1 MLMLHGDV
9 VNRSRYF
16 FDNRDYQLLAIVR
29 DVLERDPSL
38 QEVRSLLGSHLHPHG
53 IKEMAASSGLRIAY
67 AAIHLLGSLQKGQ
80 AKQRLEAL
88 RSLHVEALSRAHS
101 TLRKNTARVL
111 LQIMKELVRTEG
123 DDELRLM
130 LARDFRAAAS
140 GKPRIIKNELAKY
153 HLLEMPEEWNQLAF
167 DHHVHDFNT
176 KGRKSPTHL
185 IMDAWIK
192 GIRNLT
198 VVYYNYVKPDVVT
211 ELLEAASIMDIKV
224 RIGIELPA
232 LFRGK
237 YIQIVWAPRGFTDQQ
252 DFINFF
258 SKMPVKE
265 FFKEQQCV
273 FEFQQRYTF
282 ELIKVFNA
290 RHRKEISTFYGIDCP
305 KLDKEGFLEFVGIG
319 QVSLYHLAKYIYTLV
334 MPLMHERVAELRAV
348 YREAD
353 TDERQ
358 RIFSLVSEMNC
369 IDSELIIERW
379 LSPRNNPEV
388 PDPHVHRETPDL
400 PPLLR
405 LSAHE
410 LLTMLA
416 HLHSGYKATLKL
428 TNLLVEDVFELL
440 YDCKG
445 MITHLEIFNL
455 KDVTEEKTSPDL
467 EIINELQLALNHGNV
482 IELKRIVHSII
493 EKLDTV
499 ATGRP
504 EDPNTARKVKMVEIL
519 FDIET
524 LQSYYRDL
532 ALKSRIGSDST
543 GRSRHLHGMGLVIQ
557 ETVPKLDKGRDAR
570 SRERISVTATL
581 YKRITY
587 IPKTSFMHLANV
599 SYRVMRMLPG
609 GGQLGYVRIKDWVV
623 QDYALHPGTQGNIAL
638 LGGIQKE
645 CDNGLVLEE
654 QKEKAQRTSFK
665 YLNSGLKNVL
675 KVLVGFIPAFL
686 TFALTK
692 DWWLLAYCG
701 AFIWFGITGLRNIVQ
716 SVLGGGGFKR
726 SPLLRWNSYVS
737 WDRITDSL
745 FFTGFS
751 VPLLDYLV
759 KSLLLDTTFGINTTT
774 SPTILYTIMA
784 LANGLYIT
792 SHNLFRGLPKSAAF
806 ANFFRSILSIPLAL
820 AFNGIVGGI
829 LTFAQVGGV
838 AMILQLW
845 AAIISK
851 AASDCV
857 AGVIEGLADRGNNM
871 RMRYLD
877 YREKLNQL
885 FETFSCLELQCPEVD
900 LLEVL
905 KSPKEFLCLIS
916 TQGKELENLLC
927 VHALDFLHFW
937 MYQPRSRSMLKR
949 LMQNMSPDERRI
961 FVGSQKILLR
971 KREIS
976 QIFLDGL
983 VGKNFSKPLAFYLDS
998 SGDYLESLNRM
1009 NCKIERA
1016 RKQSTARIGFVSA
1029 LFVR

>member
-1 MLMLHGDV
+1 
-9 VNRSRYF
+9 
-16 FDNRDYQLLAIVR
+16 
-29 DVLERDPSL
+29 
-38 QEVRSLLGSHLHPHG
+38 
-53 IKEMAASSGLRIAY
+53 MAASSSLRIAY

-80 AKQRLEAL
+80 ARQRLEAL

-123 DDELRLM
+123 DDALRLM

-211 ELLEAASIMDIKV
+211 ELLEAAAIMDIKV

-232 LFRGK
+232 LFREK

-265 FFKEQQCV
+265 FFKEQQRV
-273 FEFQQRYTF
+273 FDFQQRYTF
-282 ELIKVFNA
+282 ELLNVFND
-290 RHRKEISTFYGIDCP
+290 RHSKDISVCYGIDCP
-305 KLDKEGFLEFVGIG
+305 KLDREGFLEFVGVG

-334 MPLMHERVAELRAV
+334 MPLMHKRVAELRVV
-348 YREAD
+348 YKDAD
-353 TDERQ
+353 ADERE
-358 RIFSLVSEMNC
+358 RISALVAEMNC
-369 IDSELIIERW
+369 IDSESIIERW

-388 PDPHVHRETPDL
+388 PDPHVHREVPDL

-416 HLHSGYKATLKL
+416 HLHSGYRATLKL
-428 TNLLVEDVFELL
+428 TDLLVEDVLELL
-440 YDCKG
+440 YDCEG

-467 EIINELQLALNHGNV
+467 ETINELQLALNHGKV

-493 EKLDTV
+493 EKLDTM

-504 EDPNTARKVKMVEIL
+504 EDPHTSRKVKMVEIL

-524 LQSYYRDL
+524 LQSYYRDM

-543 GRSRHLHGMGLVIQ
+543 GRSRHLHGMGLVIR
-557 ETVPKLDKGRDAR
+557 ETVPALVSGRAGR
-570 SRERISVTATL
+570 VRERIPVTATVH
-581 YKRITY
+581 KRVTY
-587 IPKTSFMHLANV
+587 VPRTSFIPLANLG
-599 SYRVMRMLPG
+599 YRIMRLLPG
-609 GGQLGYVRIKDWVV
+609 EGRLGYTSNQDWVV
-623 QDYALHPGTQGNIAL
+623 KDYALHPGTPGNITL

-645 CDNGLVLEE
+645 CDNGLVLEKRE
-654 QKEKAQRTSFK
+654 QEAERTSFR

-675 KVLVGFIPAFL
+675 KVLIGFVPAFL
-686 TFALTK
+686 TFFLTK
-692 DWWLLAYCG
+692 EWWLLAYCG

-716 SVLGGGGFKR
+716 SVLGGGGLRR

-737 WDRITDSL
+737 WERITDSL

-759 KSLLLDTTFGINTTT
+759 KSLFLDRTLGITT
-774 SPTILYTIMA
+774 STSPVMLYTIMA

-820 AFNGIVGGI
+820 VFNGIVSTL
-829 LTFAQVGGV
+829 LTLAQVEGV
-838 AMILQLW
+838 SLILQLW

-857 AGVIEGLADRGNNM
+857 AGIIEGLADRGNNM

-905 KSPKEFLCLIS
+905 KSPKQFLCLIS
-916 TQGKELENLLC
+916 TQGKELETLLC

-937 MYQPRSRSMLKR
+937 MYQPRSRSMLR
-949 LMQNMSPDERRI
+949 LLMRNMSADERRI

-983 VGKNFSKPLAFYLDS
+983 VGKHFSKPLAFYLDS
-998 SGDYLESLNRM
+998 SGEYLESLSRM
-1009 NCKIERA
+1009 NRQIEQS
-1016 RKQSTARIGFVSA
+1016 RKRTPAKIGFVSA
-1029 LFVR
+1029 LFEK

>member
-1 MLMLHGDV
+1 V
-9 VNRSRYF
+9 KRSRLYF
-16 FDNRDYQLLAIVR
+16 DKRDYELLAIVQ

-38 QEVRSLLGSHLHPHG
+38 QEMRTLLGAHLHPHG

-80 AKQRLEAL
+80 AMQRLDAL
-88 RSLHVEALSRAHS
+88 RALHAEALSRAHS

-111 LQIMKELVRTEG
+111 LQIMKELVRAEG
-123 DDELRLM
+123 DDHRRLM

-140 GKPRIIKNELAKY
+140 GKPRIIKNQLAKY

-211 ELLEAASIMDIKV
+211 ELLEAAAIMNIKV

-265 FFKEQQCV
+265 FFKEQQRV
-273 FEFQQRYTF
+273 FEYQQRYTF
-282 ELIKVFNA
+282 ETLDVFNA
-290 RHRKEISTFYGIDCP
+290 RHRQTISALYGIDFP
-305 KLDKEGFLEFVGIG
+305 QLDIKGFLEFVGVG
-319 QVSLYHLAKYIYTLV
+319 QVSLYHLAKYIYTLL
-334 MPLMHERVAELRAV
+334 MPLMHQRVAELRQE
-348 YREAD
+348 YENAD
-353 TDERQ
+353 GDEREK
-358 RIFSLVSEMNC
+358 IAALVAEMNC
-369 IDSELIIERW
+369 IDSESIIARW
-379 LSPRNNPEV
+379 LAPRNNPEV
-388 PDPHVHRETPDL
+388 RDPLVYREDDDL

-405 LSAHE
+405 LSAQE

-416 HLHSGYKATLKL
+416 HLHSGYRATLKL
-428 TNLLVEDVFELL
+428 TNLFVEDVLELL

-445 MITHLEIFNL
+445 MITHLEICNL
-455 KDVTEEKTSPDL
+455 KDVTEGKTSPDL
-467 EIINELQLALNHGNV
+467 CTINELQLALNHGNV
-482 IELKRIVHSII
+482 VELKRIVHSVI
-493 EKLDTV
+493 EKFDETRV
-499 ATGRP
+499 SRP
-504 EDPNTARKVKMVEIL
+504 GDPQDSRKVKLVEIL

-543 GRSRHLHGMGLVIQ
+543 GRSRHLHGMGLVIE
-557 ETVPKLDKGRDAR
+557 ETVPALVKGKNGRD
-570 SRERISVTATL
+570 RERIPVTATV

-587 IPKTSFMHLANV
+587 IPKTSFMHPANV
-599 SYRVMRMLPG
+599 FYRMMRWLPG
-609 GGQLGYVRIKDWVV
+609 GGWLGYKTIKDWVIR
-623 QDYALHPGTQGNIAL
+623 DYALHPGLEGNITT

-645 CDNGLVLEE
+645 CDNGLVLE
-654 QKEKAQRTSFK
+654 QPVHKPDRRIPFK

-675 KVLVGFIPAFL
+675 KVLIGFIPAFL

-701 AFIWFGITGLRNIVQ
+701 AFIWFGITGLRNILQ

-759 KSLLLDTTFGINTTT
+759 KYLLLDKGLGINTTT
-774 SPTILYTIMA
+774 NPIMLYTIMA

-806 ANFFRSILSIPLAL
+806 GNFFRSILSIPLAV
-820 AFNGIVGGI
+820 AFNGIIGGI
-829 LTFAQVGGV
+829 LIMGDVQGV
-838 AMILQLW
+838 NAILQRW
-845 AAIISK
+845 AAVISK

-871 RMRYLD
+871 RMRFLD
-877 YREKLNQL
+877 YKEKLNQL
-885 FETFSCLELQCPEVD
+885 YETFSCLELQCPEVD

-905 KSPKEFLCLIS
+905 KTPKEFLCLIS
-916 TQGKELENLLC
+916 TQGKELETLLC

-937 MYQPRSRSMLKR
+937 MYKPRARSMLKR
-949 LMQNMSPDERRI
+949 LMLNMSPDERRI

-983 VGKNFSKPLAFYLDS
+983 VGRNFSKPLAFYLDR
-998 SGDYLESLNRM
+998 SGEYLESISRLNR
-1009 NCKIERA
+1009 NIEQSLKWR
-1016 RKQSTARIGFVSA
+1016 RKSRFGFVSA
-1029 LFVR
+1029 LLTR

>member
-1 MLMLHGDV
+1 MKP
-9 VNRSRYF
+9 SRFF
-16 FDNRDYQLLAIVR
+16 FDKRDYELLSIVQ
-29 DVLERDPSL
+29 DVLERDISL
-38 QEVRSLLGSHLHPHG
+38 QETKTLLSAHLHPHG
-53 IKEMAASSGLRIAY
+53 IKEMAAASSLRIAY

-80 AKQRLEAL
+80 AEQRL
-88 RSLHVEALSRAHS
+88 VALSSLYGEVLSQAHS

-111 LQIMKELVRTEG
+111 LQIMKELVRSEG
-123 DDELRLM
+123 GDIRRLM

-140 GKPRIIKNELAKY
+140 GKPRIIKEELAKY
-153 HLLEMPEEWNQLAF
+153 HLLEMPEEWNQIAF

-192 GIRNLT
+192 GIRTLT
-198 VVYYNYVKPDVVT
+198 VVYYNYVRPEVVK
-211 ELLEAASIMDIKV
+211 ELLEAASIMDMKV

-265 FFKEQQCV
+265 FFKEQEEV
-273 FEFQQRYTF
+273 FAYQQRYVF
-282 ELIKVFNA
+282 ETLEAFNNK
-290 RHRKEISTFYGIDCP
+290 HRKDVSRYYDIKCP
-305 KLDKEGFLEFVGIG
+305 RLTREGFLDFVGVG
-319 QVSLYHLAKYIYTLV
+319 QVSMYHLAKYIYTLV
-334 MPLMHERVAELRAV
+334 MPLMHKRVAELRTA
-348 YREAD
+348 YQKASK
-353 TDERQ
+353 DEQ
-358 RIFSLVSEMNC
+358 ERIVALVARMNRM
-369 IDSELIIERW
+369 DSETIIARW
-379 LSPRNNPEV
+379 LAPENNPDIL
-388 PDPHVHRETPDL
+388 DPHVHREDPDL
-400 PPLLR
+400 PPQLG
-405 LSAHE
+405 LSPDE

-416 HLHSGYKATLKL
+416 HLHSGYRASLKL
-428 TNLLVEDVFELL
+428 TNLSVRDVLEIL

-455 KDVTEEKTSPDL
+455 KDVTEDKISPDL
-467 EIINELQLALNHGNV
+467 EMINELQLALNHGNV
-482 IELKRIVHSII
+482 VELKRLVHSII
-493 EKLDTV
+493 EKTDGPV
-499 ATGRP
+499 SGNPGEIA
-504 EDPNTARKVKMVEIL
+504 DSRKVHLVEIL

-543 GRSRHLHGMGLVIQ
+543 GRSRHLYGMGLVID
-557 ETVPKLDKGRDAR
+557 ETVPGLNRKKHGW
-570 SRERISVTATL
+570 EHIPITATV
-581 YKRITY
+581 YERRTF
-587 IPKTSFMHLANV
+587 IPRTSFMKV
-599 SYRVMRMLPG
+599 SRMLYRVARLLPRWTG
-609 GGQLGYVRIKDWVV
+609 MGYTTIKDWVV
-623 QDYALHPGTQGNIAL
+623 SDYALHPDKEGNITI

-645 CDNGLVLEE
+645 CNNGLCLKTAK
-654 QKEKAQRTSFK
+654 KEKTRIPIK

-675 KVLVGFIPAFL
+675 KVLIGFIPAFL

-716 SVLGGGGFKR
+716 SVLGGGGLKR

-759 KSLLLDTTFGINTTT
+759 KFLLLDQTLGITTT
-774 SPTILYTIMA
+774 TNPIMLYSIMA

-806 ANFFRSILSIPLAL
+806 GNFFRSILSIPLAV
-820 AFNGIVGGI
+820 AFNSVVGGLLVLADI
-829 LTFAQVGGV
+829 PEVNL
-838 AMILQLW
+838 ILQRW
-845 AAIISK
+845 AAVISK

-857 AGVIEGLADRGNNM
+857 AGVIEGLADRGNNI
-871 RMRYLD
+871 RMRFLD
-877 YREKLNQL
+877 YKETLNQL

-905 KSPKEFLCLIS
+905 KTSKKFLCLIS
-916 TQGKELENLLC
+916 TQSKELETRLYI
-927 VHALDFLHFW
+927 HALDFLHFW
-937 MYQPRSRSMLKR
+937 MYKPRARSMLKR
-949 LMQNMSPDERRI
+949 LMRTLPPNERRI

-976 QIFLDGL
+976 QLFLDGL
-983 VGKNFSKPLAFYLDS
+983 VGKNFANPLAFYLDR
-998 SGDYLESLNRM
+998 SGEYLDSLERM
-1009 NCKIERA
+1009 NRSIERNL
-1016 RKQSTARIGFVSA
+1016 KQRMGT
-1029 LFVR
+1029 L

>member
-1 MLMLHGDV
+1 MK
-9 VNRSRYF
+9 RSRFF
-16 FDNRDYQLLAIVR
+16 FDKRDYELLAIVR

-38 QEVRSLLGSHLHPHG
+38 QETRTLLGAQLHPHG

-80 AKQRLEAL
+80 AGQRLDAL
-88 RSLHVEALSRAHS
+88 RSLYAEALSRAHS

-111 LQIMKELVRTEG
+111 LQIMKELVRAEG
-123 DDELRLM
+123 DDARRLV

-153 HLLEMPEEWNQLAF
+153 HLLEMPEEWNQIAF

-192 GIRNLT
+192 GIRTLT
-198 VVYYNYVKPDVVT
+198 VVYYNYVRPEVVS
-211 ELLEAASIMDIKV
+211 ELLEAASIMNMKV

-258 SKMPVKE
+258 SKMPVRE
-265 FFKEQQCV
+265 FFKEQERV
-273 FEFQQRYTF
+273 FAYQQRYVF
-282 ELIKVFNA
+282 ETLDVFNT
-290 RHRKEISTFYGIDCP
+290 RHRKDISDLYGIDCP
-305 KLDKEGFLEFVGIG
+305 MLDREGFLDFVGVG
-319 QVSLYHLAKYIYTLV
+319 QVSMYHLAKYIYTLI
-334 MPLMHERVAELRAV
+334 MPLMHRRVEEQRAAYSDADEEERNRISTLVA
-348 YREAD
+348 
-353 TDERQ
+353 
-358 RIFSLVSEMNC
+358 EMNC
-369 IDSELIIERW
+369 IDSERIIARW
-379 LSPRNNPEV
+379 LAPRNNPEIR
-388 PDPHVHRETPDL
+388 DPLVHREDPDL
-400 PPLLR
+400 PSLLG
-405 LSAHE
+405 LSPNE

-416 HLHSGYKATLKL
+416 HLHSGYRATLKL
-428 TNLLVEDVFELL
+428 TDLSIVDVLELL

-455 KDVTEEKTSPDL
+455 KDVTEGKISPDL

-482 IELKRIVHSII
+482 VELKRIVHAII
-493 EKLDTV
+493 EKIDGKL
-499 ATGRP
+499 AGRSNAP
-504 EDPNTARKVKMVEIL
+504 VDSRKVRLVEIL

-532 ALKSRIGSDST
+532 SLKSRIGSDST
-543 GRSRHLHGMGLVIQ
+543 GRSRHLYGMGLVIT
-557 ETVPKLDKGRDAR
+557 ETVPALERGKERR
-570 SRERISVTATL
+570 SRERIPVTATVH
-581 YKRITY
+581 KRITF
-587 IPKTSFMHLANV
+587 IPKTSFMGFAQV
-599 SYRVMRMLPG
+599 WYRIMRLLPG
-609 GGQLGYVRIKDWVV
+609 GVWLGYTTIKDWVV
-623 QDYALHPGTQGNIAL
+623 RDYALHPGTQGNITI

-645 CDNGLVLEE
+645 CDNGLVLEKTE
-654 QKEKAQRTSFK
+654 KEPERIPCR
-665 YLNSGLKNVL
+665 YLNSGLRNVL
-675 KVLVGFIPAFL
+675 KVLIGFVPAFL

-701 AFIWFGITGLRNIVQ
+701 AFIWFGITGFRNILQ
-716 SVLGGGGFKR
+716 SVLGGGGLIR

-759 KSLLLDTTFGINTTT
+759 KSLLLDKALGINTTT
-774 SPTILYTIMA
+774 SPLMLYSIMA

-806 ANFFRSILSIPLAL
+806 GNFFRSILSIPLAV
-820 AFNGIVGGI
+820 AFNAIVGGM
-829 LTFAQVGGV
+829 LTLADVPGV
-838 AMILQLW
+838 NLILQRW
-845 AAIISK
+845 AAVISK

-871 RMRYLD
+871 RMRFLD
-877 YREKLNQL
+877 YKEKLNQL

-916 TQGKELENLLC
+916 TQGKELETLLY
-927 VHALDFLHFW
+927 VHALDFLYFW

-949 LMQNMSPDERRI
+949 LMRTMSPDERRI

-983 VGKNFSKPLAFYLDS
+983 VGRHFSKPLAFYLDR
-998 SGDYLESLNRM
+998 SGEYLDSLSRM
-1009 NCKIERA
+1009 NRKIEEA
-1016 RKQSTARIGFVSA
+1016 RTRRKGRFGFVSA
-1029 LFVR
+1029 MLGR